1 MLLMRERKA
10 GDTAAGKVR
19 EHACGTCG
27 RALGV
32 ITREKGG
39 PTVLTPYPGVAL
51 QSVTGGVVWL
61 LCPCGLVSPWFC
73 GGRRQLRATG

>member
-1 MLLMRERKA
+1 MLALETRA
-10 GDTAAGKVR
+10 GDAVAGKVR
-19 EHACGTCG
+19 EHSCGTCG

-61 LCPCGLVSPWFC
+61 LCPCGLTSPWYC
-73 GGRRQLRATG
+73 MSRRQLRATG